1 MSLIN
6 NLFNVVLPAFLVM
19 GVGIIL
25 SKAFKPDVTALNRVA
40 LYATVPA
47 LVFNSLS
54 NTTLSLNSVSGLIIA
69 YLIFLAVMLLL
80 SWLLSWRFEAKSRRG
95 VMATSTYANSANLLL
110 PVALFAFGDT
120 GLERALVIYVV
131 TTVAMFTTAPI
142 VLTGGVNNGLSIKK
156 LLGLPVIWASLL
168 GVAFNLFNW
177 SIPLGFSR
185 GIEILSQ
192 AAIPMVLLILGMHI
206 QRSGLNLP
214 KSVNWFG
221 TAFKLILGPIIAY
234 GIGLALNLKGLDLAV
249 LTLIGA
255 MPPAINN
262 FMLAL
267 EFEADADSVAKTVV
281 LSTLLAL
288 ISISIIVTLL
298 RPLVP

>member
-1 MSLIN
+1 MTLVSS
-6 NLFNVVLPAFLVM
+6 LFNVVLPAFLVM
-19 GVGIIL
+19 GVGILL
-25 SKAFKPDVTALNRVA
+25 SRFFKPDVTALNRVA

-54 NTTLSLNSVSGLIIA
+54 NTALSLNSVGRLILA
-69 YLIFLAVMLLL
+69 YLVFLAVMLLL

-110 PVALFAFGDT
+110 PVSLFAFGDT
-120 GLERALVIYVV
+120 GLERALVIYVI

-142 VLTGGVNNGLSIKK
+142 VLTGGIKNGLSIKK

-168 GVAFNLFNW
+168 GIAFNLFNW
-177 SIPLGFSR
+177 SIPLGLSR
-185 GIEILSQ
+185 GVEILSQ

-206 QRSGLNLP
+206 QRSGLTMP
-214 KSVNWFG
+214 KAVNWFG
-221 TAFKLILGPIIAY
+221 TLFKLLLGPVIAY
-234 GIGLALNLKGLDLAV
+234 LIGLMLALKGLDLAV
-249 LTLIGA
+249 LTLVGA

-281 LSTLLAL
+281 LSTVLAL
-288 ISISIIVTLL
+288 LSISIIVTFLI
-298 RPLVP
+298 PLAT